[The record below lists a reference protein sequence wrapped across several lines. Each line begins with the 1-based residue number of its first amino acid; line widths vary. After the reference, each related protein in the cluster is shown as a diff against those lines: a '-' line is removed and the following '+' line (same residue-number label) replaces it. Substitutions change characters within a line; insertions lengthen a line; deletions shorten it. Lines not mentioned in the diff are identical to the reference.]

1 MNRKRLL
8 LAPLCGFI
16 LMLGVITAC
25 ASSPRSSDSPPVP
38 AQSPLPLPSETD
50 AAALLQERCSTCH
63 SLERVQN
70 AQKTAAQW
78 EQTVDRMIGK
88 GAKLNNEERAILIA
102 YLAEQ
107 YGP

>member
-8 LAPLCGFI
+8 LAALCGFI

-25 ASSPRSSDSPPVP
+25 ASSPRSSDSSLSPLHS
-38 AQSPLPLPSETD
+38 QSPLPSEVD